1 MHISKIYR
9 RKEVDYMAVKC
20 KNMMFTQ
27 EMKYL
32 PGVDQKGLEKLVR
45 EKLDP
50 KKFGLIVHDKDVD
63 ANGNPVEDHAHIM
76 LSFKNARSI
85 NSVAKQ
91 LNVKPQYIEKW
102 DGLAENG
109 FAYLVHATE
118 DAKDKFQ
125 YSPSE
130 VIANFD
136 YSVELK
142 RIATAVSNSRKKVK
156 ANSLLDA
163 FYLGAVTREEV
174 EANMTG
180 TQFGKFSKQLDAIEF
195 KRMLDEAETWR
206 KQKIAENATVKTIWI
221 YGVEGTGKTS
231 LARKLAEDKGDK
243 VFISGSSKD
252 VFQGYKGEHTVILE
266 EMRPFNINYEDLL
279 RITDPHGIGNQ
290 VMLPARYKDKPFAC
304 DLIII
309 TSPYDPW
316 SYYAEQFHISAYP
329 EFVENNRSTIDKFG
343 QLRRRIDLT
352 ICVDMNYTY
361 VAEYNSEDKR
371 YVTVD
376 GSEKKNQ
383 YSSKQRPE
391 SIIDPVEYYN
401 SLLE

>member
-1 MHISKIYR
+1 
-9 RKEVDYMAVKC
+9 
-20 KNMMFTQ
+20 
-27 EMKYL
+27 
-32 PGVDQKGLEKLVR
+32 
-45 EKLDP
+45 
-50 KKFGLIVHDKDVD
+50 
-63 ANGNPVEDHAHIM
+63 M

-142 RIATAVSNSRKKVK
+142 KIATAVSNSRKKVK

-163 FYLGAVTREEV
+163 
-174 EANMTG
+174 
-180 TQFGKFSKQLDAIEF
+180 IEF
-195 KRMLDEAETWR
+195 KRLQEEAEAWR

-316 SYYAEQFHISAYP
+316 SYYTEQFHISAYP

-352 ICVDMNYTY
+352 ICTDMDYTH
-361 VAEYNSEDKR
+361 VAEYSSEDKR